1 MKVNIYINNKSVED
15 YNAQELETIKKEL
28 TYKSMKGAGYT
39 RKNENDN

>member
-1 MKVNIYINNKSVED
+1 MKVNVYINNKPIAY

-28 TYKSMKGAGYT
+28 TYKSMKGAGYI